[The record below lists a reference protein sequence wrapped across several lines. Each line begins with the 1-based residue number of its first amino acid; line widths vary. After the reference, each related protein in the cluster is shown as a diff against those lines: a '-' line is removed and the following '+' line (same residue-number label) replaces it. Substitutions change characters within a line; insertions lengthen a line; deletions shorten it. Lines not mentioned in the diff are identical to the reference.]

1 MSRLLAVAARELRE
15 RWLLFPAG
23 LVLGFFPLALPAFGV
38 KREDSGFVGLFEA
51 LCLGM
56 AAAVVIGSSML
67 ARDAAN
73 GRLGFLF
80 SRPVSWP
87 AIWGGKWLA
96 ALVLVA
102 SSGLLAAVPWMT
114 VYPPETHGGSWVRA
128 MLDGPGTVFC
138 LMLIVLVVGLAN
150 FAATAFRSRSSWVVL
165 DLVLLLTGLWAV
177 RRWVAPLW
185 LYGILGGDVW
195 SSALAPLP
203 LALGLLVGSAAQV
216 AVGRTD
222 LRRAHRV
229 MSLGFW
235 LVVMVAIASAAGYWR
250 WVRSAGPADV
260 NVHAVTR
267 DPVGRLIHVEGSA
280 SRSGYYPHGFLIDT
294 TNGRYVVLPGSVG
307 ERERF
312 GAGMTFSADGR
323 FAARLWT
330 DDRGAA
336 LHLFDLAGETPR
348 LREVALESGPP
359 ATWEAP
365 VVLSPTATSVF
376 VVHESG
382 ASLWALPSGRRMAT
396 ATIPLGWRPAAARF
410 QPDGS
415 VRAWLIPSSGRTG
428 ATRPEAEMRV
438 LGLAASGASKTVR
451 FPIAGPLP
459 PGGWGAIV
467 PDAAGRRI
475 VTMDGGLHLRD
486 GGTGELRARLA
497 EAAGR
502 FSVLFLADGRLLAG
516 GPSGSEPGRPGA
528 LVRAFDGAGTPLGE
542 TRLDLSPWGLA
553 IGPEVVP
560 GRVAV
565 SSFRAAFLPEDTLLL
580 DVGEGRVV
588 DRLSGLRPA
597 VGFWNVSSA
606 VPEGATVP
614 GVHFFRDSEG
624 RVIRID
630 FATGERKVVAGP
642 GAPRGERVNAGR

>member
-1 MSRLLAVAARELRE
+1 MSKLLAVAARELRE

-23 LVLGFFPLALPAFGV
+23 FAIGFFPLILPTFGL
-38 KREDSGFVGLFEA
+38 KWEDSGFVGLFEA
-51 LCLGM
+51 LCLGA

-102 SSGLLAAVPWMT
+102 SSGLLAAVPWMA
-114 VYPPETHGGSWVRA
+114 VYPPQTHGGSWLRA
-128 MLDGPGTVFC
+128 IDGPGTVFC
-138 LMLIVLVVGLAN
+138 LMLVILVVGFAN
-150 FAATAFRSRSSWVVL
+150 LGATAFRSRSSWVVL
-165 DLVLLLTGLWAV
+165 DLALLVAVPWTV

-185 LYGILGGDVW
+185 LYGILGTDVW
-195 SSALAPLP
+195 SQALAPLP

-222 LRRAHRV
+222 LGRAHRAA
-229 MSLGFW
+229 SLGFW
-235 LVVMVAIASAAGYWR
+235 TVAVLTLGSASGYWR
-250 WVRSAGPADV
+250 WVRSAGPAEV

-267 DPVGRLIHVEGSA
+267 DPGGRFIHVEGSA

-294 TNGRYVVLPGSVG
+294 TNGRYVVLPCPLG

-312 GAGMTFSADGR
+312 GVGMTFSADGR
-323 FAARLWT
+323 FAALPWT
-330 DDRGAA
+330 DGRGAA
-336 LHLFDLAGETPR
+336 LDLFDLTGETPR
-348 LREVALESGPP
+348 MSEVALEVGPP
-359 ATWEAP
+359 ATWDAP

-382 ASLWALPSGRRMAT
+382 ASLFGLPSGRRVAT
-396 ATIPLGWRPAAARF
+396 ATIPPGWRPAAARF
-410 QPDGS
+410 QADGS
-415 VRAWLIPSSGRTG
+415 VRAWLAPSSGGGR
-428 ATRPEAEMRV
+428 AARPETEMRV
-438 LGLAASGASKTVR
+438 LELTASGTSKTVP

-459 PGGWGAIV
+459 PGGRGAIV
-467 PDAAGRRI
+467 PDDAGQRI

-486 GGTGELRARLA
+486 GATGELRATLA

-502 FSVLFLADGRLLAG
+502 FSVLFLADRRILAG
-516 GPSGSEPGRPGA
+516 APNPSAPGPPGA
-528 LVRAFDGAGTPLGE
+528 LVKAFDGAGVPLGE

-553 IGPEVVP
+553 VGPEVAP

-606 VPEGATVP
+606 VPAGATVP
-614 GVHFFRDSEG
+614 RVHFFRDGEG
-624 RVIRID
+624 RVIRVD
-630 FATGERKVVAGP
+630 FATGDRKVVAGP
-642 GAPRGERVNAGR
+642 GAPRGERISAGR